1 MSGIDSQD
9 VFALI
14 VGAIS
19 TADAIARDPRL
30 TAADRDAAGRIRDA
44 LRAWKSPAFRL
55 RDWRPAAQKTATTT

>member
-19 TADAIARDPRL
+19 TADAIAKDTNL
-30 TAADRDAAGRIRDA
+30 TAADRDAAGRIREA
-44 LRAWKSPAFRL
+44 LKVWKSPAFRL
-55 RDWRPAAQKTATTT
+55 RDWRPAAQKTATTS